1 MESRMNRLFSLF
13 APLFLALLALP
24 APFAQAAPVSIAQVP
39 LLNISGTGT
48 VKPNLMLLYDNSGSM
63 TSTYTPDY
71 VNDTSS
77 CRARSTMVDGIRACR
92 PGDPPYNSPDFNRQY
107 YNPKVRYLPPV
118 RADGTSYPSQDAA
131 ETTNWTVVKT
141 DPFNVDKTDMLGRQ
155 ADTTNLV
162 TGFPDLRWCDSSSCG
177 YNTTGYTYPNDTRYS
192 AEYFLANPYY
202 YTINVAEYC
211 TDATLTN
218 CRVTAVGAAAP
229 PGYPEPARVRF
240 CTDRALTNC
249 QAKYVGN
256 FKYPRFSDPNRN
268 PDWFGT
274 ITIKS
279 SSYTGSM
286 TIGSVQV
293 VGPNG
298 TFTLT
303 NTAVTA
309 ADGTDTTAKQN
320 AVAAAL
326 AASIIAKAGL
336 AEQYTACLR
345 TATGG
350 VPACSSFGINLS
362 ANNIVAVVPI
372 SCPSGTAGK
381 TVGTNACSL
390 VNDGSRAGR
399 DLIVD
404 SGTRVT
410 ALLSISGTA
419 NNSKKEVLTGIT
431 FGGVQLF
438 SSSLSLNLGSSSSS
452 VATQIRNKIGTTNG
466 VTAYVG
472 GTSSTTAGE
481 ICAAASASTVCLVSS
496 SMSMAG
502 ANIALGSLSNNGNN
516 RDPYL
521 RFGATAGVSDGVPT
535 EVTPLGASVFVRTD
549 IVPSRDSYPKDIKRT
564 DCAGATCTYLE
575 EMTNF
580 ANWYAYYKTRNQMMK
595 TAVGQAFQPIAD
607 NYNVGIVSLSTAAA
621 QGTIRQPPKPF
632 TGTART
638 AWYNALYGMSPSGS
652 TPIRQ
657 ALHAVGKMYANR
669 DPYNYP
675 AGSEVVQFACQQ
687 NFTFVTTDGYWNG
700 GAADGVVSNDEEE
713 SASRFCSRAK
723 GCVDPSE
730 QTANSLADVALYWY
744 NGGSNDGVA
753 SLRDSLENWNAPDG
767 LVAAAAG
774 ENTRLHM
781 NTYALGLGVDGIM
794 TYDDK
799 YDTAP
804 KPGSD
809 FYKLI
814 TGVTTGCPWNNNG
827 PYVWPNPYTNIDDGG
842 AAYQSRVDDLWHAAI
857 NGHGK
862 YFSASDP
869 LQVIQGLRAAL
880 SNIEVKI
887 GAAAAAATSTP
898 NISQQ
903 DNDIFSATFT
913 TVRWYGELSDKK
925 IDTVTG
931 IVGKDASWNSS
942 ETVGRKVGLDGDTR
956 RILMAGVDPT
966 APPDDDGLKDFRFE
980 IMTDAEKAWFHEKCS
995 ALAQCATLSE
1005 TNRAIVNDGANIVN
1019 WLRGQQQHANDIL
1032 LRAYSRTSNVPAGLT
1047 APLPIVLGDIASSKP
1062 AYLRDPRKAYTRDR
1076 YNQYKLDNAG
1086 RQPTVFAAANDGML
1100 HAFNANTGEE
1110 IWAYAPRITM
1120 KKLYKQASTTYGT
1133 AHQFTTDGSPEVAD
1147 VMIGGEWR
1155 SVLVAGL
1162 NAGGRGYYALDVTDP
1177 DSPKALWELCA
1188 DSAVCSGINYD
1199 PDIGLTF
1206 GNPQFGTWK
1215 DANDAEH
1222 WVVFLTSGYNNIPGT
1237 DGVDAG
1243 NGRGILYVVD
1253 IATGRV
1259 LSKVATPVVE
1269 IDTDPKTERNYAKD
1283 PSGFARITAISS
1295 NPNTDPLVTYVYGGD
1310 NDGIMWRFDFTTR
1323 GNPTV
1328 LQMGG
1333 SGSGQPITTRPD
1345 VTMCQV
1351 ASVAEDGSQ
1360 STRLERVVA
1369 YGTGRL
1375 LDQVDIG
1382 NVDVQSAYVLKD
1394 SGATIPASEWRG
1406 VSKMAQQ
1413 TLRKISGTSTAY
1425 SISGVPVDMST
1436 QHGWYVDFNLNGGE
1450 RVNLDPKIVS
1460 GGLNIVTN
1468 LPSSSS
1474 SCKVGGTSNV
1484 YQLNVCTGEP
1494 LGQVVK
1500 DSSGQ
1505 SYTIAGQT
1513 LSNSS
1518 AAVGFIIVRLPSGAL
1533 KMITTTAD
1541 GNTITSGVAP
1551 AESEGASRAGWRRVR
1566 E

>member
-1 MESRMNRLFSLF
+1 MESRMNRLFSLLF
-13 APLFLALLALP
+13 LVILAPLG
-24 APFAQAAPVSIAQVP
+24 QAAPTSIAQVP

-77 CRARSTMVDGIRACR
+77 CRARSTMANGIRACR
-92 PGDPPYNSPDFNRQY
+92 PGDPPYMSPDFNRQY

-118 RADGTSYPSQDAA
+118 KADGTSYPSQDAA
-131 ETTNWTVVKT
+131 ATSNWTAVKT
-141 DPFNVDKTDMLGRQ
+141 DPFNVDKTDLLGRS

-162 TGFPDLRWCDSSSCG
+162 TGFPDLRWCDDTACG
-177 YNTTGYTYPNDTRYS
+177 YNTTGYTYPNDSRYT
-192 AEYFLANPYY
+192 AEYFVANPYY
-202 YTINVAEYC
+202 YSINVAEYC
-211 TDATLTN
+211 TDTTLTN

-229 PGYPEPARVRF
+229 AGYPEPARVRF
-240 CTDRALTNC
+240 CSDRALTNC

-256 FKYPRFSDPNRN
+256 YKYPRYSDPNRN

-274 ITIKS
+274 ITIGAS
-279 SSYTGSM
+279 STTNSM
-286 TIGSVQV
+286 TISSVQV
-293 VGPNG
+293 VEPNG

-309 ADGTDTTAKQN
+309 AGGTDTSAKRN

-326 AASIIAKAGL
+326 AASIIARSGL
-336 AEQYTACLR
+336 ANQYTACLR
-345 TATGG
+345 TASGG
-350 VPACSSFGINLS
+350 VPACSSFGINLEAS
-362 ANNIVAVVPI
+362 NIVAVVPI
-372 SCPSGTAGK
+372 SCPAGSTSK

-390 VNDGSRAGR
+390 VNDGSRSGR
-399 DLIVD
+399 DLIVN

-419 NNSKKEVLTGIT
+419 NGSKKQVLGGVSL
-431 FGGVQLF
+431 GGVQLF
-438 SSSLSLNLGSSSSS
+438 SSSLSLDLRSSSSS
-452 VATQIRNKIGTTNG
+452 VATQIKNKIGTTKG
-466 VTAYVG
+466 ITAYIG
-472 GTSSTTAGE
+472 GTGANTAGP
-481 ICAAASASTVCLVSS
+481 ICAAASSSTVCLVTGD
-496 SMSMAG
+496 MGMAG
-502 ANIALGSLSNNGNN
+502 ANIALGSLSNNGSS
-516 RDPYL
+516 RDPNL
-521 RFGATAGVSDGVPT
+521 SFGASAGITDGVPT

-549 IVPSRDSYPKDIKRT
+549 IVSTRNSYPKDIKRS
-564 DCAGATCTYLE
+564 DCAGATCTYAE

-632 TGTART
+632 TGTDRS
-638 AWYNALYGMSPSGS
+638 AWYKALYDMSPSGS
-652 TPIRQ
+652 TPVRQ

-669 DPYNYP
+669 SPYNYA

-700 GAADGVVSNDEEE
+700 GAADGVVSNDNVE
-713 SASRFCSRAK
+713 SAARFCSRAK
-723 GCVDPSE
+723 GCVDPSD
-730 QTANSLADVALYWY
+730 QAANSLADVALYWY

-753 SLRDSLENWNAPDG
+753 SLRNELEDWNAPDG

-827 PYVWPNPYTNIDDGG
+827 PYVWPNPYTDVSDGG

-869 LQVIQGLRAAL
+869 LQVIDGLRAAL

-942 ETVGRKVGLDGDTR
+942 ETVGRKVGLDTDER
-956 RILMAGVDPT
+956 RILMLDLEGVDT
-966 APPDDDGLKDFRFE
+966 ENADGLKDFRYGV
-980 IMTDAEKAWFHEKCS
+980 MTAAEKAWFDGKCS
-995 ALAQCATLSE
+995 ALAQCATLSSA
-1005 TNRAIVNDGANIVN
+1005 NRQVVDNGENIVN
-1019 WLRGQQQHANDIL
+1019 WLRGQQQHANDTV
-1032 LRAYSRTSNVPAGLT
+1032 LRAYSQTPTIPAGLT

-1062 AYLRDPRKAYTRDR
+1062 AYLRDPRKGYTRDN
-1076 YNQYKLDNAG
+1076 YNQYKLDNAS

-1100 HAFNANTGEE
+1100 HAFDANTGEE
-1110 IWAYAPRITM
+1110 LWAYAPRITM
-1120 KKLYKQASTTYGT
+1120 KKLYKQASVTYGT

-1147 VMIGGEWR
+1147 VMIGGQWR

-1177 DSPKALWELCA
+1177 DNPKALWELCA
-1188 DSAVCSGINYD
+1188 DAAVCSGINYD
-1199 PDIGLTF
+1199 ADIGLSF

-1215 DANDAEH
+1215 DAANAEH
-1222 WVVFLTSGYNNIPGT
+1222 WVVFLTSGYNNIPGS
-1237 DGVDAG
+1237 DGVNAG
-1243 NGRGILYVVD
+1243 NGRGYLYVVD

-1259 LSKVATPVVE
+1259 LSKTATPVTAA
-1269 IDTDPKTERNYAKD
+1269 DRNYVQT

-1310 NDGIMWRFDFTTR
+1310 NDGSMWRFDFTTR

-1328 LQMGG
+1328 LRMGG
-1333 SGSGQPITTRPD
+1333 SGAGQPITTRPD

-1351 ASVAEDGSQ
+1351 AAVAEDGSQ

-1369 YGTGRL
+1369 FGTGRL

-1382 NVDVQSAYVLKD
+1382 NIDVQSAYVLKD
-1394 SGATIPASEWRG
+1394 AGAGIPPAEWRSA
-1406 VSKMAQQ
+1406 SKMAQQ
-1413 TLRKISGTSTAY
+1413 TLRRISGTSTAY
-1425 SISGVPVDMST
+1425 SISGTAIDFST
-1436 QHGWYVDFNLNGGE
+1436 QHGWYVDFALNDGE
-1450 RVNLDPKIVS
+1450 RVNLDPKIVA

-1494 LGQVVK
+1494 LGQTVK
-1500 DSSGQ
+1500 DSTGRTF
-1505 SYTIAGQT
+1505 TIAGQT
-1513 LSNSS
+1513 LSNAS